1 MASIVKRR
9 NRYSVVYT
17 YTDENGK
24 KRQKWETF
32 ATNADAKKRKA
43 QVEFEQQNGTFILPS
58 AKTIHD
64 LLEDYMSIYGV
75 NTWAMSTYEAKR
87 GLIFNYIDPL
97 IGDMSLDEVTPRVM
111 EKYYQSLLRVK
122 PKVVNNKR
130 PKNEYLTAHTVREI
144 HKILRCAFNQAVK
157 WELVARNPVVNAT
170 VPKEE
175 HAERKIWDVET
186 FHKALELCDDD
197 ILSLALN
204 LAVSCTLRMGEM
216 LGITLDCVDVS
227 EKSVS
232 EGRASIFIDKELQR
246 VNRDVLEK
254 LDNKDVLF
262 TFPRTAVSG
271 TTVLVLKAPKTK
283 TSKRRVYLPKTVA
296 IMVQERIKE
305 IEEIKEL
312 LGDEYHDYNLLFANA
327 SGRPMEGQV
336 INRALSKLIKDN
348 DLPPV
353 VFHSIRHSSITY
365 KLKWTEGD
373 IKSVQGDSGHARA
386 DMVADVY
393 SHILDEDRALNAQR
407 FDEKFYGNPSPSDGM
422 SDDPPTEQPQGV
434 LSLQEMLMG
443 VLTNPEMS
451 KAFQEFFLQQQA
463 SSKAA
468 T

>member
-175 HAERKIWDVET
+175 HVERKIWDVET

-393 SHILDEDRALNAQR
+393 SHILDEDRAINAQR

-422 SDDPPTEQPQGV
+422 PDDPPAEQPQGV

>member
-122 PKVVNNKR
+122 PKVANNKQ

-157 WELVARNPVVNAT
+157 WELVAKNPVVNAT

-175 HAERKIWDVET
+175 HEERKIWDVET

-197 ILSLALN
+197 TLSLALN
-204 LAVSCTLRMGEM
+204 LAFSCTLRMGEM

-227 EKSVS
+227 EKSIS

-296 IMVQERIKE
+296 LMVQERIRE

-336 INRALSKLIKDN
+336 INRALSKLIKEN

-373 IKSVQGDSGHARA
+373 IKAVQGDSGHARA

-393 SHILDEDRALNAQR
+393 SHILDEDRAINAQR
-407 FDEKFYGNPSPSDGM
+407 FDEKFYGNPSSADETLEN
-422 SDDPPTEQPQGV
+422 PPTEQPQGV
-434 LSLQEMLMG
+434 LSMQEMLMG

-451 KAFQEFFLQQQA
+451 KAFQEFFLQQQSA
-463 SSKAA
+463 SKAA

>member
-1 MASIVKRR
+1 
-9 NRYSVVYT
+9 
-17 YTDENGK
+17 
-24 KRQKWETF
+24 
-32 ATNADAKKRKA
+32 
-43 QVEFEQQNGTFILPS
+43 
-58 AKTIHD
+58 
-64 LLEDYMSIYGV
+64 
-75 NTWAMSTYEAKR
+75 
-87 GLIFNYIDPL
+87 
-97 IGDMSLDEVTPRVM
+97 
-111 EKYYQSLLRVK
+111 
-122 PKVVNNKR
+122 
-130 PKNEYLTAHTVREI
+130 
-144 HKILRCAFNQAVK
+144 
-157 WELVARNPVVNAT
+157 
-170 VPKEE
+170 
-175 HAERKIWDVET
+175 
-186 FHKALELCDDD
+186 
-197 ILSLALN
+197 
-204 LAVSCTLRMGEM
+204 MGEM

-348 DLPPV
+348 DLHPV

-393 SHILDEDRALNAQR
+393 SHILDEDRAINAQR
-407 FDEKFYGNPSPSDGM
+407 FDEKFYGNPSPSDETPG
-422 SDDPPTEQPQGV
+422 DPPAEQPQGV
-434 LSLQEMLMG
+434 LSMQEMLMG

>member
-336 INRALSKLIKDN
+336 INRALSKLIKEN

-393 SHILDEDRALNAQR
+393 SHILDEDRAINAQR

-422 SDDPPTEQPQGV
+422 PDDPPAEQPQGV

>member
-32 ATNADAKKRKA
+32 ASNADAKKRKA
-43 QVEFEQQNGTFILPS
+43 QIEFEQQSGTFILPS

-97 IGDMSLDEVTPRVM
+97 IGDISLDEVTPRVM

-122 PKVVNNKR
+122 TKIVNNR
-130 PKNEYLTAHTVREI
+130 QPKNEFLTAHTVREI

-157 WELVARNPVVNAT
+157 WELVAKNPVVNAT

-175 HAERKIWDVET
+175 HAERHIWDVET
-186 FHKALELCDDD
+186 FRKALELCDDD
-197 ILSLALN
+197 VLSLAMN

-227 EKSVS
+227 EKSIS
-232 EGRASIFIDKELQR
+232 EGRASIYIDKELQR

-254 LDNKDVLF
+254 LDNKDVIF
-262 TFPRTAVSG
+262 TFPHTSVSG
-271 TTVLVLKAPKTK
+271 TTVLVLKSPKTK
-283 TSKRRVYLPKTVA
+283 TSKRRVYLPRTVA
-296 IMVQERIKE
+296 IMVQDRIKE

-336 INRALSKLIKDN
+336 INRALSKLINDN

-353 VFHSIRHSSITY
+353 VFHSFRHASITF

-393 SHILDEDRALNAQR
+393 SHILDEDRAINAQR
-407 FDEKFYGNPSPSDGM
+407 FDEKFYGKADEEKE
-422 SDDPPTEQPQGV
+422 DPPQEQPQGAM
-434 LSLQEMLMG
+434 SIQEMLMG
-443 VLTNPEMS
+443 VLTNPELS
-451 KAFQEFFLQQQA
+451 KAFQEFFQQQQA
-463 SSKAA
+463 AKQ
-468 T
+468 TVTQ

>member
-1 MASIVKRR
+1 
-9 NRYSVVYT
+9 
-17 YTDENGK
+17 
-24 KRQKWETF
+24 
-32 ATNADAKKRKA
+32 
-43 QVEFEQQNGTFILPS
+43 
-58 AKTIHD
+58 
-64 LLEDYMSIYGV
+64 MSIYGV

-87 GLIFNYIDPL
+87 VLIFNYIDPL

-327 SGRPMEGQV
+327 SGRPMEGQL

-393 SHILDEDRALNAQR
+393 SHILDEDRAINAQR
-407 FDEKFYGNPSPSDGM
+407 FDEKFYGNSSPSDGM
-422 SDDPPTEQPQGV
+422 PDDPPAEQPQGV
-434 LSLQEMLMG
+434 LSMQEMLMG

>member
-393 SHILDEDRALNAQR
+393 SHILDEDRAINAQR
-407 FDEKFYGNPSPSDGM
+407 FDEKFYGNPSPSDETPG
-422 SDDPPTEQPQGV
+422 DPPAEQPQGV
-434 LSLQEMLMG
+434 LSMQEMLMG